1 MKEGNRTHIRCPIHG
16 FVSLEDWQREIVE
29 QPAWQRLRRI
39 RQTGMAELTY
49 PSMNHS
55 RFEHSLG
62 VFAMATTLFDAIL
75 ANSRDRIASAYGL
88 NQDDFERM
96 RRIVQAAALLH
107 DVGHAPLSHVSE
119 PLLARGTDDRT
130 LHHEAYSAAITLRK
144 FADVIG
150 GHPANQAHGITASD
164 VADFLLD
171 SGLDPA
177 LRFWR
182 GILVGQID
190 ADRMDYLARDSL
202 HAGVAYGRFDAQR
215 VALTVMAVEDS
226 EAGLAVGVDEGGWH
240 AAESVILARYF
251 VFTQIYFH
259 RTTAIFEHHMREA
272 LHEMLPGGA
281 FPAPDGTDLDRFLE
295 WDDWR
300 VFGTLKRGASVAADR
315 IRERQSHAEAYSTPE
330 APDEADIQG
339 LDEARDVLGSL
350 LSVELV
356 AHQSSWYRPAE
367 DVLVQTRAA
376 GTRRL
381 SEFSRPIG
389 ALAPHNQ
396 TRLYVPRRRKGEA
409 IARLRKCRGEN
420 SLVRR
425 KGRDPDP

>member
-1 MKEGNRTHIRCPIHG
+1 MKERTRTHIRCPIHG

-49 PSMNHS
+49 PSMIHS

-62 VFAMATTLFDAIL
+62 VFAMATRLFHSVL
-75 ANSRDRIASAYGL
+75 ANSRDQIASTFRL
-88 NQDDFERM
+88 NRDDLERTQ
-96 RRIVQAAALLH
+96 RVIQAAALLH

-119 PLLARGTDDRT
+119 PLLATGSDGRT
-130 LHHEAYSAAITLRK
+130 LHHEAYSAAVTRRK

-150 GHPANQAHGITASD
+150 AHPSNRDFGITSD
-164 VADFLLD
+164 EVARFLLGD
-171 SGLDPA
+171 GLDPA
-177 LRFWR
+177 SRFWR

-202 HAGVAYGRFDAQR
+202 HAGVAYGRFDAER
-215 VALTVMAVEDS
+215 VALTIMAVERG
-226 EAGLAVGVDEGGWH
+226 EGRLEVGVDEGGWH
-240 AAESVILARYF
+240 AAEGVILARYF

-272 LHEMLPGGA
+272 LRGMLPGGA
-281 FPAPDGTDLDRFLE
+281 FPAPEGTELDRFLD

-300 VFGTLKRGASVAADR
+300 VYGVLAASADGVSER
-315 IRERQSHAEAYSTPE
+315 IRHRRSHAEAYSTPE
-330 APDEADIQG
+330 APDDADLRR

-356 AHQSSWYRPAE
+356 AHQSSWYQPA
-367 DVLVQTRAA
+367 DDILVHTRTA
-376 GTRRL
+376 GTRPL
-381 SEFSRPIG
+381 SEFSRPIS
-389 ALAPHNQ
+389 ALAPHRQ
-396 TRLYVPRRRKGEA
+396 TRLYVPRRARDEA
-409 IARLRKCRGEN
+409 AARLRARFGTERNLPSTK
-420 SLVRR
+420 
-425 KGRDPDP
+425 